1 MERMR
6 RPECSVYAEGMAAH
20 VRQAKGQL
28 ACPCWVGCVGD
39 EKGPLVVS
47 SLAHTPDAIAWPDSC
62 DSLAG
67 LEEGCC
73 NCGKRRRIRSGGG
86 GVWTICGA
94 IKNTPSP
101 FLACLVD

>member
-6 RPECSVYAEGMAAH
+6 RPVCSVYAEGIAHTCAAGE
-20 VRQAKGQL
+20 RT
-28 ACPCWVGCVGD
+28 ACPVGVGCVGD
-39 EKGPLVVS
+39 EKGLLVVS
-47 SLAHTPDAIAWPDSC
+47 LLAHTPDAIAWPDSC

-94 IKNTPSP
+94 IKNTPLPP
-101 FLACLVD
+101 F